1 MNHKTRANENYRA
14 HDWDMFTEMTT
25 DIPDSPPGYAD
36 SAMSL
41 SKRTHLAPTNRRAAG
56 QDWD

>member
-14 HDWDMFTEMTT
+14 HDWDKFTEMTS
-25 DIPDSPPGYAD
+25 DIPDSPSGYAD
-36 SAMSL
+36 SAMSI
-41 SKRTHLAPTNRRAAG
+41 SKRTHLAPTIRGAAG